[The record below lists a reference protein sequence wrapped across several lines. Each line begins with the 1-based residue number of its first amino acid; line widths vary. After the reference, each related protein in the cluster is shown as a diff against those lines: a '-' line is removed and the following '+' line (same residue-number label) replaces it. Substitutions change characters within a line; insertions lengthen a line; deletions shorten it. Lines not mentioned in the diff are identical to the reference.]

1 MIGLSSD
8 ERAAGRNN
16 YDFFCFLVWPFV
28 EGCES
33 TFLIQCFEV
42 QYLTHSGTSIT
53 DWLAAV
59 SLFAL
64 APVAPPTSADQ
75 PVAWFAEKA
84 FQSSAQR
91 LAKTLFAQGDVSYLE
106 AVNQGTSAYR
116 NSPLIVTDSAV
127 QCLATLL
134 NAFQRMVDLGLILT
148 RRSTGKKP
156 VPLMALHPEW
166 VPARNADGSIEAE
179 GQLWTFV
186 ERLSRFRREGKK

>member
-1 MIGLSSD
+1 MVYHQMNELREETTTTSSVSWSGHLSRDVS
-8 ERAAGRNN
+8 RA
-16 YDFFCFLVWPFV
+16 FLSHRVFRGS
-28 EGCES
+28 E
-33 TFLIQCFEV
+33 
-42 QYLTHSGTSIT
+42 LTHYGSSVT

-64 APVAPPTSADQ
+64 APVSPPTSADQ

-84 FQSSAQR
+84 FQSSAQL

-106 AVNQGTSAYR
+106 AVNQGESYLCKSLRTFADESAKY
-116 NSPLIVTDSAV
+116 
-127 QCLATLL
+127 LATLL

>member
-1 MIGLSSD
+1 MILS
-8 ERAAGRNN
+8 G
-16 YDFFCFLVWPFV
+16 
-28 EGCES
+28 
-33 TFLIQCFEV
+33 
-42 QYLTHSGTSIT
+42 T

-64 APVAPPTSADQ
+64 APVLPPTSAEQ

-84 FQSSAQR
+84 FQSSAQL

-106 AVNQGTSAYR
+106 AVNQGGCSLQD
-116 NSPLIVTDSAV
+116 SSLIVADPALD
-127 QCLATLL
+127 CLATLL

-166 VPARNADGSIEAE
+166 VPSRSAEGSIEADGE
-179 GQLWTFV
+179 LWTFV
-186 ERLSRFRREGKK
+186 ERLSKFRREGKK